1 MAEIIACE
9 PITLA
14 PRTTLV
20 LAQMAHAEVSCRA
33 GGVWITQYGDHR
45 DVVLKPGQSVVLAL
59 PTATVMTASDGADV
73 LITRR
78 SASAERPSL
87 GRWLASLFDPR
98 WSSRASCALRQ
109 RLPARNLRH
118 G

>member
-9 PITLA
+9 PVTLK

-20 LAQMAHAEVSCRA
+20 LAQMAYAEVRCQA

-45 DVVLKPGQSVVLAL
+45 DVLLQPGQSVVLNL
-59 PTATVMTASDGADV
+59 PTATVMTASEGAEV

-78 SASAERPSL
+78 SAPTQHRSI
-87 GRWLASLFDPR
+87 GRWLVSLFDPR
-98 WSSRASCALRQ
+98 WSSRASCAVRQ
-109 RLPARNLRH
+109 YMRGLPQH
-118 G
+118 